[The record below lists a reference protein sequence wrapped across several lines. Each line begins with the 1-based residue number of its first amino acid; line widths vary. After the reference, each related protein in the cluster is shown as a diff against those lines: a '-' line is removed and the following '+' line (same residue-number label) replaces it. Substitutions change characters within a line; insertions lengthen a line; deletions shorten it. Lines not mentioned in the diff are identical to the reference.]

1 MSIRSPHDSNYRVG
15 LRTGRH
21 YGESRGV
28 QLAGL
33 LVTMNLFEPTN
44 LPLMCECHSYIM
56 IKPEDG
62 CYDSSS
68 ESLVLII
75 HTHSAQS
82 HEGDDRPSIC
92 SKTNIFALLREST

>member
-1 MSIRSPHDSNYRVG
+1 
-15 LRTGRH
+15 
-21 YGESRGV
+21 
-28 QLAGL
+28 
-33 LVTMNLFEPTN
+33 MNLFGLTN
-44 LPLMCECHSYIM
+44 LPLMCEFHPYIM

-75 HTHSAQS
+75 HTHSARS
-82 HEGDDRPSIC
+82 HEGDYRPSSF